1 MIYAALIPMIYCHW
15 AWFRIVALFP
25 ANIAAIGTLSIP
37 VVGVFS
43 SALILG
49 EPLAGADLLALAL
62 VVTGLFIVLVLP
74 SLLPGRSRPA

>member
-1 MIYAALIPMIYCHW
+1 MSRQSEPW
-15 AWFRIVALFP
+15 RF
-25 ANIAAIGTLSIP
+25 P

-49 EPLAGADLLALAL
+49 EPLTSADLVALAL

-74 SLLPGRSRPA
+74 SLLPRRLEQA